1 MHESVLS
8 MRVVTS
14 DGAVVAVDRSH
25 ELFGRVI
32 GGFGLFGVVTELAL
46 KTTAN
51 LKLDVELVKAS
62 AAEFPALYDKVL
74 ADGTVDVKLA
84 RVNITTSKDLQLFVF
99 RRTSDDP
106 TVSDLAPRANEM
118 GLAMSL
124 LYKWVMPLRFFQRM
138 RYLFEVGGF
147 CFLHAGPANEILL
160 EYVHWTAGVKV
171 CAAQKSHRRHGKTGS
186 LCNCANPKNHMGLFE
201 DAIQQPIDFSGGAT
215 DRNVLMYESAVPLAH
230 LINDVIAVDDTF
242 VLQEYFVPRED
253 AGGAGGD
260 AAAAASSLA
269 AWLAQSRAIL
279 WTRRYEHCTLLNITV
294 RFVRADGTTALPY
307 APVDSFAFVLYFRVR
322 RSAAGDAELA
332 RIHTEVGSSD
342 DVSLHKDRAA

>member
-171 CAAQKSHRRHGKTGS
+171 CAAQKSHRRHMVK
-186 LCNCANPKNHMGLFE
+186 LGLY
-201 DAIQQPIDFSGGAT
+201 AIVQTQKIT
-215 DRNVLMYESAVPLAH
+215 WV
-230 LINDVIAVDDTF
+230 
-242 VLQEYFVPRED
+242 
-253 AGGAGGD
+253 
-260 AAAAASSLA
+260 SSRT
-269 AWLAQSRAIL
+269 QSSSRSTSRAARP
-279 WTRRYEHCTLLNITV
+279 TATCSCTSRLCHSRTSS
-294 RFVRADGTTALPY
+294 TT
-307 APVDSFAFVLYFRVR
+307 
-322 RSAAGDAELA
+322 
-332 RIHTEVGSSD
+332 
-342 DVSLHKDRAA
+342 